1 MDTFSSS
8 LCNVWSVETHI
19 HVFLCFLNWLSADA
33 IPGQLSLIMWLRKMP
48 HCYWLRAGQLIVN
61 FKSFLS
67 ANKRTRVRCHFQP
80 VNKWV
85 IIWKHVQLRIYIT
98 VILEN
103 YFKLHRPK
111 RLCSFERILIRNLI
125 SLKICQVFSVTINS
139 TFCEVGGLERQ
150 TILEPLPIPV
160 KFDQGWG
167 SVPARVMSL
176 WLSSS

>member
-33 IPGQLSLIMWLRKMP
+33 IPGQLSLIIWLRKMP

-85 IIWKHVQLRIYIT
+85 ILWKHVQLRIYIT

-111 RLCSFERILIRNLI
+111 RSCSFERILIRNLI
-125 SLKICQVFSVTINS
+125 SLKN
-139 TFCEVGGLERQ
+139 L
-150 TILEPLPIPV
+150 
-160 KFDQGWG
+160 WG
-167 SVPARVMSL
+167 RRAWEANDIRTTTY
-176 WLSSS
+176 SS